1 MPIYEYKC
9 VKEGNSCSICSVG
22 FEQLQSFS
30 DRPLRVCPHCGCGVK
45 RVISPPA
52 VGASK
57 SGLDDRAKNA
67 GFTKLKRIGK
77 GEYEKEY

>member
-1 MPIYEYKC
+1 MPIYEYRATHFKR
-9 VKEGNSCSICSVG
+9 SCSICRVG
-22 FEQLQSFS
+22 FEQLQSLS
-30 DRPLRVCPHCGCGVK
+30 DEALEICPHCGGPVQ
-45 RVISPPA
+45 RVISPAA

-57 SGLDDRAKNA
+57 TMLDDRAKNA

>member
-9 VKEGNSCSICSVG
+9 VQTKNGCSICRVG
-22 FEQLQSFS
+22 FEQLQSIS
-30 DRPLRVCPHCGCGVK
+30 DHPLRVCPHCGGGVV

-67 GFTKLKRIGK
+67 GFTKLKRISK